1 MTVNKHTHAFCV
13 APMMDLTDRFCR
25 VFHRCLSSQALLYSE
40 MVTCN
45 AILHGDKDYLLGFD
59 TVESPVALQ
68 LGGSEPSDLAACA
81 RIGQQYGYS
90 EINLNVGC
98 PSDRVQS
105 GRFGACLMAE
115 PELVA
120 QCVEAMQAAV
130 DIPVTVKCRIGIDR
144 SDAFEP
150 FAEFIDT
157 VHRAGCRLFIVHA
170 RKAWL
175 DGLSPKENRDIP
187 PLKYEYVQRIKQEMS
202 QIDFVLNGELHS
214 HEQALTLAIDC
225 DTPLD
230 GVMLGRQAYRNPWLL
245 SEVDSLYYGQPNTT
259 VTRFS
264 VVESYLPY
272 IEQTLATGVKLGKMT
287 RHILGLF
294 QGQPGG
300 RIWRRYLSEH
310 AWENGAGV
318 EVVVEAL
325 RQVEA
330 ATGRSAA

>member
-13 APMMDLTDRFCR
+13 APMMELTDRFCR
-25 VFHRCLSSQALLYSE
+25 VFHRCLSSRALLYSE

-120 QCVEAMQAAV
+120 QCVAAMQEAV

-144 SDAFEP
+144 SDAYEP

-157 VHRAGCRLFIVHA
+157 VHLAGCSLFIVHA

-187 PLKYEYVQRIKQEMS
+187 PLKYEYVQRIKHEMP
-202 QIDFVLNGELHS
+202 QVDFVLNGGLHS
-214 HEQALTLAIDC
+214 HEQARALTTDC

-245 SEVDSLYYGQPNTT
+245 SEVDTLYYGQPQTT
-259 VTRFS
+259 VTRFD
-264 VVESYLPY
+264 VVESYLPH

-310 AWENGAGV
+310 AWKDGAGA

-330 ATGRSAA
+330 ATRRSAA